1 MMAYK
6 FIRLIARLD
15 EPTKPHYAKKLREK
29 YLYVP
34 AKVTKHARQIFLR
47 IPKIFQKEA
56 SLMQSRWAG
65 NTRKA
70 KTMKLALRT
79 RHFSERL

>member
-1 MMAYK
+1 MNANFGYGLIAMVAYN
-6 FIRLIARLD
+6 FMRLIARLD

-47 IPKIFQKEA
+47 IPKIFQKEVT
-56 SLMQSRWAG
+56 LMQSRWAG
-65 NTRKA
+65 NLEA
-70 KTMKLALRT
+70 ALR
-79 RHFSERL
+79 